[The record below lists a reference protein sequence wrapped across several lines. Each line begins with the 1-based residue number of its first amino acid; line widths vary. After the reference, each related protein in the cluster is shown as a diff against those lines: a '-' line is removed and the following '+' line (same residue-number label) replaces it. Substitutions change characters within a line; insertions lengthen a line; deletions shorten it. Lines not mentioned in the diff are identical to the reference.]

1 MDKLLENLILQF
13 YLHRAMKRVEA
24 IISAEKVS
32 AVNEALRS
40 AGVGGATIL
49 DAKGRGKGEKPQVQ
63 SGRGTRGVSAEFSV
77 RANVVAV
84 VDDPEVEKVIGA
96 ILDTTSTGS
105 AGDGKIFVST
115 VTEAIDIGTR
125 KRGQTAIG

>member
-1 MDKLLENLILQF
+1 MVTLITSC
-13 YLHRAMKRVEA
+13 HEA
-24 IISAEKVS
+24 CRGNYIWEKVS

>member
-1 MDKLLENLILQF
+1 
-13 YLHRAMKRVEA
+13 MKRVEA
-24 IISAEKVS
+24 IIHAERVS
-32 AVNEALRS
+32 AVNEALRN

-49 DAKGRGKGEKPQVQ
+49 DAKGRGKGEKPQVHTA
-63 SGRGTRGVSAEFSV
+63 RGTRELSAEFSS

-84 VDDPEVEKVIGA
+84 VDDPEVEKVITA

-105 AGDGKIFVST
+105 TGDGKIFVST

-125 KRGQTAIG
+125 KRGQTAIA

>member
-1 MDKLLENLILQF
+1 
-13 YLHRAMKRVEA
+13 MKRVEA
-24 IISAEKVS
+24 IIPAEKVS
-32 AVNEALRS
+32 AVSEALRN

-63 SGRGTRGVSAEFSV
+63 TGRGTRGVSAEFSS
-77 RANVVAV
+77 RANVEAV
-84 VDDPEVEKVIGA
+84 VDDSEVENVIAA

-105 AGDGKIFVST
+105 PGDGKIFVSN

-125 KRGQTAIG
+125 KRGQTAIA

>member
-1 MDKLLENLILQF
+1 
-13 YLHRAMKRVEA
+13 MKRVEA

-32 AVNEALRS
+32 AVNEALTNT
-40 AGVGGATIL
+40 GVGGATIL
-49 DAKGRGKGEKPQVQ
+49 DAKGRGKGEKPRVQ
-63 SGRGTRGVSAEFSV
+63 TGRGTAGVSAQFSS

-84 VDDPEVEKVIGA
+84 VDDPEVEKVITA
-96 ILDTTSTGS
+96 ILDITSTGS

-125 KRGQTAIG
+125 KRGQTAIV

>member
-1 MDKLLENLILQF
+1 
-13 YLHRAMKRVEA
+13 MKRVEA
-24 IISAEKVS
+24 IIPAEKVS
-32 AVNEALRS
+32 AVSEALRN

-49 DAKGRGKGEKPQVQ
+49 DAKGRGKGEKPRIQTAK
-63 SGRGTRGVSAEFSV
+63 GTRALAASEFSS

-84 VDDPEVEKVIGA
+84 VDDPEVENVIAA

-105 AGDGKIFVST
+105 PGDGKIFVSN

-125 KRGQTAIG
+125 KRGQTAIA

>member
-1 MDKLLENLILQF
+1 
-13 YLHRAMKRVEA
+13 MKRVEA

-32 AVNEALRS
+32 AVSEALRN

-49 DAKGRGKGEKPQVQ
+49 DAKGRGKGEKPQIHAA
-63 SGRGTRGVSAEFSV
+63 RGTRGLSAEFSS

-84 VDDPEVEKVIGA
+84 VDDPEVEKVITA

-125 KRGQTAIG
+125 KRGQTAIV

>member
-1 MDKLLENLILQF
+1 
-13 YLHRAMKRVEA
+13 MKRVEA
-24 IISAEKVS
+24 IIPAEKVS
-32 AVNEALRS
+32 AVSEALRN

-63 SGRGTRGVSAEFSV
+63 TGRGTRGVSAEFSS
-77 RANVVAV
+77 RANVVVV
-84 VDDPEVEKVIGA
+84 VDDSEVENVIAA

-105 AGDGKIFVST
+105 PGDGKIFVSN

-125 KRGQTAIG
+125 KRGQTAIA

>member
-1 MDKLLENLILQF
+1 
-13 YLHRAMKRVEA
+13 MKRIEA

-49 DAKGRGKGEKPQVQ
+49 DAKGRGKGEKPQVHTA
-63 SGRGTRGVSAEFSV
+63 RGTRGISSEFSD

-84 VDDPEVEKVIGA
+84 VDDSDVEKVIKA

-105 AGDGKIFVST
+105 AGDGKIFVSN

>member
-1 MDKLLENLILQF
+1 
-13 YLHRAMKRVEA
+13 MKRVEA
-24 IISAEKVS
+24 IIPAEKVS
-32 AVNEALRS
+32 AVSEALRN

-63 SGRGTRGVSAEFSV
+63 TGRGTSGVSAEFSS

-84 VDDPEVEKVIGA
+84 VDDSEVENVIAA

-105 AGDGKIFVST
+105 PGDGKIFVSN

-125 KRGQTAIG
+125 KRGQTAIA

>member
-1 MDKLLENLILQF
+1 
-13 YLHRAMKRVEA
+13 MKRVEA

-32 AVNEALRS
+32 AVSEALRS
-40 AGVGGATIL
+40 VGVGGATIL
-49 DAKGRGKGEKPQVQ
+49 DAKGRGKGEKPRVQ
-63 SGRGTRGVSAEFSV
+63 SGRGTAKVSAQFSV

-84 VDDPEVEKVIGA
+84 VDDPDVEKVIAA

-125 KRGQTAIG
+125 KRGQNAIG

>member
-1 MDKLLENLILQF
+1 
-13 YLHRAMKRVEA
+13 MKRVEA

-32 AVNEALRS
+32 AVNEALRNV
-40 AGVGGATIL
+40 GVGGATIL
-49 DAKGRGKGEKPQVQ
+49 DAKGRGKGEKPQVHTA
-63 SGRGTRGVSAEFSV
+63 RGTIGLSAKFSV

-84 VDDPEVEKVIGA
+84 VDDPDVEKVITA

-105 AGDGKIFVST
+105 PGDGKIFVSN
-115 VTEAIDIGTR
+115 VREAIDIGTR

>member
-1 MDKLLENLILQF
+1 
-13 YLHRAMKRVEA
+13 MKRVEA

-32 AVNEALRS
+32 AVNEALS
-40 AGVGGATIL
+40 NAGVGGATIL
-49 DAKGRGKGEKPQVQ
+49 DAKGRGKGEKPRVQ
-63 SGRGTRGVSAEFSV
+63 TARGTRGVSAEFSS

-84 VDDPEVEKVIGA
+84 VDDPEVEKVITA

-105 AGDGKIFVST
+105 PGDGKIFVST

-125 KRGQTAIG
+125 KRGQTAIV